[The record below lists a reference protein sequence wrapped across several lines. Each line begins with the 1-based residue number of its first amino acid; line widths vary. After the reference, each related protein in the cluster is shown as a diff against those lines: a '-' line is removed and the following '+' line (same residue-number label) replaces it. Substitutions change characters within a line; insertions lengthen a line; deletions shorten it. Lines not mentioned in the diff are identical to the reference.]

1 MWKIKAFLSVIT
13 PVIFQQAPHVRKTQ
27 PTHTHRHTLP
37 ARVTETWPHS
47 YPLTRVLHP
56 ASGVTTLLWVTYWMS
71 GGFSLLHKPPTNEA
85 PSASPLTASVPELRF
100 STRVWWTCRDA
111 RWAWEIHTHADWHN
125 SCEWAKWRISRKTVW
140 WLLLSNHGR
149 KVSMWVRPLGPQLCA
164 ANRPAD
170 DALNSAQ
177 TNVFSSALQLH

>member
-1 MWKIKAFLSVIT
+1 MSEKRR
-13 PVIFQQAPHVRKTQ
+13 PH
-27 PTHTHRHTLP
+27 THTDTHCQPELRRLGLTVIRSPGFSIQPPGSRLSSEWHTGCP
-37 ARVTETWPHS
+37 
-47 YPLTRVLHP
+47 
-56 ASGVTTLLWVTYWMS
+56 

-149 KVSMWVRPLGPQLCA
+149 KVSVWVRPLGPQLCA